1 MKETLKME
9 LKYWVDLITKAVH
22 QKYKKDMDSIIGT
35 LLDFDKKLDRTIE
48 DLEDIRIIM
57 QTQKRI
63 REIEIDLD
71 MRIET
76 VENAYVLITKFEFP
90 VPKEEIEKVENLEG
104 TWLELQK
111 KAMHVQ
117 IMLLT
122 VQEHFQRELVN
133 NLVLF
138 EEECKKFVED
148 YNTKGVFHQSK
159 PQTDYKCF
167 KIILKPSGKSTHH
180 TVLVKNSLDWS
191 IQNNLSLMQ

>member
-1 MKETLKME
+1 MT
-9 LKYWVDLITKAVH
+9 
-22 QKYKKDMDSIIGT
+22 
-35 LLDFDKKLDRTIE
+35 KKLDRTIE

>member
-1 MKETLKME
+1 
-9 LKYWVDLITKAVH
+9 
-22 QKYKKDMDSIIGT
+22 
-35 LLDFDKKLDRTIE
+35 
-48 DLEDIRIIM
+48 M

>member
-1 MKETLKME
+1 
-9 LKYWVDLITKAVH
+9 
-22 QKYKKDMDSIIGT
+22 MDSIIGT

-90 VPKEEIEKVENLEG
+90 VPKEEIEKVETLEG

-138 EEECKKFVED
+138 EEECKKFV
-148 YNTKGVFHQSK
+148 
-159 PQTDYKCF
+159 
-167 KIILKPSGKSTHH
+167 IL
-180 TVLVKNSLDWS
+180 TVGND
-191 IQNNLSLMQ
+191 